1 MHPQALAQSA
11 TLALSAGTAAVSAAV
26 GAITLAIAWFAHHK
40 LAHRHRILDL
50 LAKILMAAGAT
61 ILFASPG
68 ARLLQGINTWSAGL
82 LRDAARATQ
91 LTSNW
96 PSSVGILTLIEIP
109 LLLWAALHLWDA
121 VQGRRAAHSSSGIS
135 INVRMPT
142 LEGQFDVSCVARAA
156 SRSRPADQVLMP
168 CSRRAPGDANR
179 IVAPAAMRILASRS
193 RMRWRWAS
201 LWCANHAIARVIA
214 PTAAETAAVPADS
227 ARVALCAS
235 ACGCIRGLRFRF
247 DVRGSVL

>member
-121 VQGRRAAHSSSGIS
+121 VQGRRAA
-135 INVRMPT
+135 
-142 LEGQFDVSCVARAA
+142 
-156 SRSRPADQVLMP
+156 RSRTGAG
-168 CSRRAPGDANR
+168 SG
-179 IVAPAAMRILASRS
+179 PAAITAGPGAAAGRS
-193 RMRWRWAS
+193 GGKSWQWIEHRFEKYG
-201 LWCANHAIARVIA
+201 AIGVGPLTVTLPGPAGA
-214 PTAAETAAVPADS
+214 MAAVPFA
-227 ARVALCAS
+227 ALAAEIGHLVGS
-235 ACGCIRGLRFRF
+235 WFGL
-247 DVRGSVL
+247 G